1 MSQDEFPG
9 DWERRREETALRK
22 AAEAK
27 ERAASERD
35 RARRESENRR
45 EERLRE
51 KKARAEFVPPYYK
64 RIASQITYADG
75 TPMGD
80 DSLVMIAKAL
90 RYIYEAQ
97 TGKTKEKTVADWF
110 LNECDERNVTSGEK
124 AGELFNTAFF
134 EPFFATLTGKAEF
147 LLEAMDRDRDK
158 AKTDGREFYP
168 ANSLYKFVIYDALE
182 FLGVENRLKYGI
194 LEDLHEIKAG
204 QPKPKP
210 PVYNLSE
217 MQILKVVAKH
227 QIEEQ
232 KRRRMKDEPVID
244 PNPKRTRIFGDRVL
258 CHAERIDPVKGGRA
272 AEPLFGSPQEEQKEP
287 QKKKPRQTVFSF

>member
-147 LLEAMDRDRDK
+147 LLEAMKQDEEM
-158 AKTDGREFYP
+158 AKEQGRTFYS

-182 FLGVENRLKYGI
+182 FLEVEDRQRYDILAELRGI
-194 LEDLHEIKAG
+194 KEG

-217 MQILKVVAKH
+217 KQILGVIAKH

-232 KRRRMKDEPVID
+232 KRRRMKDEPKID
-244 PNPKRTRIFGDRVL
+244 PNRTRIFGERVL
-258 CHAERIDPVKGGRA
+258 FHAERIDPVKGGRA